1 MTGPASSPLPPARA
15 NSKKSLH
22 IVHVD
27 DLKELCEIVRASL
40 EREGHVVE
48 SFADGASGLARIKE
62 NPAAIDV
69 FISDHHMPKMNGL
82 EVVRELRHINFPG
95 RIFIF
100 SSEVDEDVN
109 NIYLQLKVDHV
120 LPKPIVLPE
129 LKQLLAE
136 G

>member
-1 MTGPASSPLPPARA
+1 MGSSPT
-15 NSKKSLH
+15 SKKSLH

-27 DLKELCEIVRASL
+27 DLKELCEIVRTSL
-40 EREGHVVE
+40 EREGHIVE
-48 SFADGASGLARIKE
+48 SFADGASGLARIKQD
-62 NPAAIDV
+62 PASIDV

-82 EVVRELRHINFPG
+82 EVVRELRHIDFHG

-129 LKQLLAE
+129 LKQLLLE
-136 G
+136 D

>member
-1 MTGPASSPLPPARA
+1 MTGPVSSPISNAPHT
-15 NSKKSLH
+15 SKKSLH

-27 DLKELCEIVRASL
+27 DLKELCEIVRTSL

-48 SFADGASGLARIKE
+48 SFSDGASGLARIKQ
-62 NPAAIDV
+62 NPGSIDV

-82 EVVRELRHINFPG
+82 EVVRELRHIDFRG

-136 G
+136 S

>member
-1 MTGPASSPLPPARA
+1 MNGPVPSSTSNPPQAAR
-15 NSKKSLH
+15 KSLH

-27 DLKELCEIVRASL
+27 DLKELCDIVRTSL

-48 SFADGASGLARIKE
+48 SYADGASGLARIKQ

-82 EVVRELRHINFPG
+82 EVVRELRHINFRG

>member
-1 MTGPASSPLPPARA
+1 MTGPAPTSHLPQTSR
-15 NSKKSLH
+15 KSLH

-27 DLKELCEIVRASL
+27 DLKELCEIVRTSL
-40 EREGHVVE
+40 EREGHIVE
-48 SFADGASGLARIKE
+48 SFADGASGLARIKQD
-62 NPAAIDV
+62 PDSIDV

-82 EVVRELRHINFPG
+82 EVVRELRHINFRG

-136 G
+136 S